1 MAVLAWKPKTDI
13 LVGRT
18 GNMFVFFSIWESTY
32 DYFGP
37 NIVGTFPA
45 TGKFSVF
52 YVPGVPKKVTDRK
65 KLQELRKLPYT
76 SYLEI
81 QVQMSDMSG
90 AFWWIW

>member
-37 NIVGTFPA
+37 NIVGIFPA
-45 TGKFSVF
+45 TGIFSVLMDSS
-52 YVPGVPKKVTDRK
+52 YAEVQVLLTT
-65 KLQELRKLPYT
+65 KL
-76 SYLEI
+76 LEY
-81 QVQMSDMSG
+81 
-90 AFWWIW
+90 FK